1 MSYALTIMHLDT
13 SKDFLKSFDHLII
26 CYPHTTVVTLE
37 EFLNL
42 FSFIQYRFFDTIR
55 VNNGKSCEHTTWV
68 NINKWEKL
76 SKSWSEYFYTRIELA
91 SPVFFCRINKIRIVD
106 RVVCTIILILQRWMR
121 LIWMKLSYIW
131 VEYFVSN
138 TDYIGKSNN
147 IWTLPILIDYIIMFK
162 ESSFRLKLTYNWM
175 LFENSIDPSADDMAI
190 TSRILSRIHSAIL
203 GKRGVLIFIAPM
215 KDILRKTRIYES
227 AYRFNRCLNK
237 LLFTFWEQYI
247 FIECS
252 LIRRYTS
259 IEGFHLL

>member
-1 MSYALTIMHLDT
+1 
-13 SKDFLKSFDHLII
+13 
-26 CYPHTTVVTLE
+26 
-37 EFLNL
+37 
-42 FSFIQYRFFDTIR
+42 
-55 VNNGKSCEHTTWV
+55 
-68 NINKWEKL
+68 
-76 SKSWSEYFYTRIELA
+76 
-91 SPVFFCRINKIRIVD
+91 
-106 RVVCTIILILQRWMR
+106 
-121 LIWMKLSYIW
+121 MKLPHIW
-131 VEYFVSN
+131 IEYFVSN

-227 AYRFNRCLNK
+227 VYRFNRCLNK